1 MNTNGAWCAWCIV
14 HGAWETLLFAEQKF
28 SLFLKS
34 IRVRLSKIERR
45 LYFMRVS
52 WPLLQ
57 FAVCAKSFC
66 SERERRSSDE
76 LLSTGEGWLKDGPE
90 IDEVVC
96 KLFSP
101 PQLKSR
107 W

>member
-1 MNTNGAWCAWCIV
+1 MHINGAWCMVWMVCMVCMGCMIGV

-57 FAVCAKSFC
+57 FAVCTKSFC

-76 LLSTGEGWLKDGPE
+76 LLSTGEGWP
-90 IDEVVC
+90 
-96 KLFSP
+96 
-101 PQLKSR
+101 
-107 W
+107 